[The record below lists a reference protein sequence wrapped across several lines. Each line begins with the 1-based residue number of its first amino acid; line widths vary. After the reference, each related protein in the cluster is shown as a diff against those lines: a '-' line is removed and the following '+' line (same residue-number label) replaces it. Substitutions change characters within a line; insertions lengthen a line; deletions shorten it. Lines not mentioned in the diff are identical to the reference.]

1 MRSQFGSRSGGS
13 DQTGLRKSSEPII
26 DLVPSYLDRPATQAA
41 TAGAGRT
48 RPPAQLEAS
57 RSRMWVDLSSDSIV
71 TAPSAGKRQ

>member
-1 MRSQFGSRSGGS
+1 MRSQFGSRSGDS

-26 DLVPSYLDRPATQAA
+26 LVPSYLDHPATQAA

-57 RSRMWVDLSSDSIV
+57 RSMMWVDLSSDSIV